1 MLKNYWFIAI
11 RKLWKHKVHAAI
23 NVFGLAIGIT
33 SCLIIFLIT
42 RFELSFD
49 RFHPGGDRIYR
60 LVHRHNGENLHGEH
74 FGAAIPG
81 PLAPTMQKELTG
93 CTVSAFL
100 TSSPTIIVP
109 AGDPRQPAKQFE
121 AASQDEAAPVIITDP
136 QYFRIFQ
143 YKWLAGNP
151 ATALN
156 DPYRVVLSAKEVRQF
171 FGNISPAD
179 AMGREVIYVD
189 RDTIPAYVSGVVAD
203 WDQNTDFAF
212 RDFISYSTVRTAAMR
227 KDYLL
232 DEWNIVGT
240 SSQGIVMLDKGTTVA
255 QVERQ
260 FPGILQKYQPAP
272 RGPRATPGGPQP
284 APSGPMPAPAGPK
297 PPPRKPRNFLTLQP
311 LSDVHFNED
320 YTDDYSRQAHLP
332 TLYGLMGIAVFILL
346 LAVINFVNLSTAQS
360 LQRTKEVGIRKVLGS
375 RRKQIVFQFL
385 GETLVLT
392 FLAAI
397 LSLLITA
404 PVMRL
409 LDAYM
414 PPGLSF
420 HPSIATLLFLAGITI
435 VTALLAGWY
444 PAKVIS
450 ALLPVLSL
458 KGQATRD
465 LKPNRLLH
473 RGLIVFQFTISL
485 LFIIG
490 TVVVARQLHYVLN
503 TDLGFDKDAI
513 VTFDTDGQFES
524 AEVLAQQLRE
534 IPGIALVSRNEN
546 MPQDVFH
553 GMGPFIY
560 HGPQNDTAMA
570 GCIRADTD
578 YFRLF
583 GIPLVAGRN
592 FEANDSVY
600 EYVINETMARQ
611 LGFRRPQDAIDQP
624 VDYGMGR
631 LPPPGSQMARG
642 PFKGTIVGVVR
653 DFHSTSL
660 HEVISPICLFYD
672 PALYEI
678 SIRLA
683 PAARQPEAAAAVLA
697 RVKKVW
703 QATYPHDKFSYTF
716 FDDKIASLYQQEQ
729 RLSGLMRLAMIIAI
743 AISCMGL
750 LGLATFA
757 AEQRRKEIGI
767 RKVMGATVVR
777 IFRMLT
783 MDFLWPVAL
792 AFVIAAPVA
801 WYFLHGWLEGFVYRT
816 TVPWWIFGICG
827 LAAVVIAL
835 LTVSVQ
841 AIKAAIKNPVEALR
855 SE

>member
-1 MLKNYWFIAI
+1 MLKNYWLVAI
-11 RKLWKHKVHAAI
+11 RKLWKHKIHAAI
-23 NVFGLAIGIT
+23 NVLGLTIGLS

-42 RFELSFD
+42 HFELSFD

-60 LVHRHNGENLHGEH
+60 LVHRSNGENMHGEH

-81 PLAPTMQKELTG
+81 PLAPTMQKELSG
-93 CTVSAFL
+93 CTVSAFI
-100 TSSPTIIVP
+100 TSSPAIIVP
-109 AGDPRQPAKQFE
+109 GGDPRQPAKQFE
-121 AASQDEAAPVIITDP
+121 PASRDEAAPVIITDP
-136 QYFRIFQ
+136 QYFRVFQ

-203 WDQNTDFAF
+203 WDHNTDFAF
-212 RDFISYSTVRTAAMR
+212 RDFISYSTVQTTALS

-232 DEWNIVGT
+232 DQWNIVG
-240 SSQGIVMLDKGTTVA
+240 SSTQGIVLLDKGTTVA

-272 RGPRATPGGPQP
+272 RGGRAMM
-284 APSGPMPAPAGPK
+284 AGPMPMPAGPK
-297 PPPRKPRNFLTLQP
+297 HAPPPRPKTFLTLQP
-311 LSDVHFNED
+311 LADIHFNEA

-332 TLYGLMGIAVFILL
+332 ALYGLMGIAVFILL

-375 RRKQIVFQFL
+375 RRRHIVYQFL

-397 LSLLITA
+397 LSLLIT
-404 PVMRL
+404 PLVMRL
-409 LDAYM
+409 LDPYM
-414 PPGLSF
+414 PPGLHF
-420 HPSIATLLFLAGITI
+420 QPSVATLLFLVGITI
-435 VTALLAGWY
+435 ITALLAGWY

-465 LKPNRLLH
+465 LGPNRLLH

-513 VTFDTDGQFES
+513 ITFDTDGQFES
-524 AEVLAQQLRE
+524 GEVLAQQLRE
-534 IPGIALVSRNEN
+534 IPGIALVSRDEN
-546 MPQDVFH
+546 TPQAVFH

-560 HGPQNDTAMA
+560 RGPQNDTAMA
-570 GCIRADTD
+570 GSIRADTN
-578 YFRLF
+578 YLRLF
-583 GIPLVAGRN
+583 GISLVAGHN
-592 FEANDSVY
+592 FDANDSVY
-600 EYVINETMARQ
+600 EYIINETMASQ
-611 LGFRRPQDAIDQP
+611 LGFRSPQDAINQP

-631 LPPPGSQMARG
+631 LPPPGTRPNPGSSH
-642 PFKGTIVGVVR
+642 KGTIVGVVR

-660 HEVISPICLFYD
+660 HEAISPICLFYD
-672 PALYEI
+672 PRLFEI
-678 SIRLA
+678 SVRLA
-683 PAARQPEAAAAVLA
+683 PAERQPEAVAAVLA

-703 QATYPHDKFSYTF
+703 QAAYPHDKFSYTF
-716 FDDKIASLYQQEQ
+716 FDEKIASLYQQEQ
-729 RLSGLMRLAMIIAI
+729 RISGLMRLAMIIAI

-757 AEQRRKEIGI
+757 AEQRQKEIGI

-783 MDFLWPVAL
+783 VDFLWPVAL

-801 WYFLHGWLEGFVYRT
+801 WYFLHGWLEGFVYRVT
-816 TVPWWIFGICG
+816 MPWWIYGICG
-827 LAAVVIAL
+827 LAAVVIAM
-835 LTVSVQ
+835 LTVGVQ